1 MKKEINSNH
10 APKAIGPYSQGILS
24 DGLIFCSGQ
33 IALNPGKKEL
43 ISSDIKEQTRQVL
56 QNIESILQCSQSNL
70 SCVVKSTIFL
80 TDLNDFSFVN
90 DVYQTFFEKPF
101 PARSTVEVSKLPLG
115 AKVEIEVIATIKK

>member
-10 APKAIGPYSQGILS
+10 APKAIGPYSQGILR